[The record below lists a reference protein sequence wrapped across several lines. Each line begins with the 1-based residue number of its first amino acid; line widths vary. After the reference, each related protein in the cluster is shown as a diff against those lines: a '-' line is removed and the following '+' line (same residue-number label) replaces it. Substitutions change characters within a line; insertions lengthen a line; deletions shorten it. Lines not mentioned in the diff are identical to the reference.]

1 MKTHNEV
8 TGNMRRVIITALLII
23 VCYILQSTVF
33 PAIAF
38 AGIVPNLLIVVTAA
52 CGFMWG
58 DITGLVVGF
67 ISGLLTDIFFG
78 DAIGMYAMIYMYI
91 GYMNGKFSG
100 IFFPEDIKL
109 PMALILISDLFYG
122 ILTYLLLFMLRSR
135 FSFRLYFI
143 NVILPE
149 IVYTILVTLLLYPII
164 LWIYNRLEEHGKR
177 KA

>member
-1 MKTHNEV
+1 
-8 TGNMRRVIITALLII
+8 MRQGIYTAILII

-58 DITGLVVGF
+58 DRTGLLVGF
-67 ISGLLTDIFFG
+67 VSGLLIDIFFG

-91 GYMNGKFSG
+91 GYLNGKFSG
-100 IFFPEDIKL
+100 IFYPEDIKL
-109 PMALILISDLFYG
+109 PMALILVSDLIFGLFNYV
-122 ILTYLLLFMLRSR
+122 LLFMMRGR
-135 FSFRLYFI
+135 FSFRFYFM

-164 LWIYNRLEEHGKR
+164 LWIYNRLELREKR
-177 KA
+177 RA